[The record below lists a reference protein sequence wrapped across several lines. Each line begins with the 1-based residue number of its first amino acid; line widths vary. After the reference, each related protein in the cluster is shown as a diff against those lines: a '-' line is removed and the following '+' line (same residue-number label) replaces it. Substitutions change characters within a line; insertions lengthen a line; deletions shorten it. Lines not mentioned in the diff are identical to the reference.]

1 MINFLTPSTSPTA
14 LEDAPSL
21 SKAPPSIESGSVNFG
36 ELVATDM
43 PLSVDMP
50 PAKHS
55 DAPATALPF
64 IEALPSQAQIDTALP
79 RKSLLQDIDIRAEF
93 SAIEKP
99 TPAIGERRPQIDMD
113 AAILPWIETPPAKPH
128 APAPTKIPTPISQP
142 AATELT
148 PSTERPIV
156 AHRADAADFPDPT
169 TAASNKISSGVAHTD
184 TAPTEKLVT
193 RESDGQTPRVNPI
206 PSTKAQ
212 PPHEAGPAIA
222 AASQTETPSGNA
234 NVTAK
239 RSAVQRADAAPQP
252 DAPRQPS
259 TPPPADVSRAPSA
272 SNAVAEAIPASRTPQ
287 TRATETF
294 VVPAGQQSRGT
305 DSTGTLRQSAKA
317 SPSPSPTISSGD
329 LAETRIQ
336 AGQAQPQPEIK
347 FDHVDIAQAPRSETS
362 NFVPASIASLEQ
374 TDIPSI
380 NPPSLN
386 TSGLAPTGPTSSAPV
401 VAPAAPVPVIPPQAV
416 VGVISERLIT
426 EPDNSDRIVVQLDPP
441 ELGRVAI
448 DFKFD
453 AQGLQ
458 TVTITSESPEALKQL
473 RLMHFELVQ
482 ALEQNGLSG
491 RDLTFAE
498 NTSGESQ
505 HGSPSNTDASS
516 QDEPSMQ
523 TSAEPM
529 PARSTQNIKT
539 ESGLDL
545 KL

>member
-21 SKAPPSIESGSVNFG
+21 SKAPPSLESGSINFG

-43 PLSVDMP
+43 PISVDVP
-50 PAKHS
+50 PARHS
-55 DAPATALPF
+55 DMSATALPF
-64 IEALPSQAQIDTALP
+64 IEALPSQTPADAGFLGKALSQDTV
-79 RKSLLQDIDIRAEF
+79 IRAEF
-93 SAIEKP
+93 SAPEKSVP
-99 TPAIGERRPQIDMD
+99 TIGERRPQTDMD
-113 AAILPWIETPPAKPH
+113 AAILPWIETPPAKSQ
-128 APAPTKIPTPISQP
+128 APASADLPTTILQP
-142 AATELT
+142 AATERT
-148 PSTERPIV
+148 PSTDRSPAVRMPDI
-156 AHRADAADFPDPT
+156 ADFSDPS
-169 TAASNKISSGVAHTD
+169 TATHSKISSGTAHTD
-184 TAPTEKLVT
+184 TMRTEKLVT
-193 RESDGQTPRVNPI
+193 QESDGLTPRLDSI
-206 PSTKAQ
+206 SSTKAQ
-212 PPHEAGPAIA
+212 PPHEAGPAIT
-222 AASQTETPSGNA
+222 AASQTITPSANA
-234 NVTAK
+234 NVTGK
-239 RSAVQRADAAPQP
+239 RSAAQRADAALQL
-252 DAPRQPS
+252 DVPRAS
-259 TPPPADVSRAPSA
+259 SA
-272 SNAVAEAIPASRTPQ
+272 SNAAAEATPASHTPQ
-287 TRATETF
+287 SRATETF
-294 VVPAGQQSRGT
+294 VVPAGQQSLGT
-305 DSTGTLRQSAKA
+305 DGTSTLRQSAKA
-317 SPSPSPTISSGD
+317 SPSPTISSGK
-329 LAETRIQ
+329 LSETKIQ

-380 NPPSLN
+380 NPPSLS

-401 VAPAAPVPVIPPQAV
+401 AAPAAPVPVIPPQAV
-416 VGVISERLIT
+416 VGVISGRLVT